1 MAVFGNRR
9 GVVAIVMGFRSK
21 GLELTFYKST
31 SDIHQKE
38 HLEFEV
44 LCWSSKKSVSVAS
57 V

>member
-1 MAVFGNRR
+1 MAVFGGRR